1 MQKHVLSRYSLAE
14 VVASILAAKLASSD
28 LSEAQLFETLLGV
41 IRKRPQLSLNCV
53 KDLEWCREVDPAT
66 VGFLQ
71 PLFYFKGT
79 QAVLLQR
86 ICHQLWLS
94 GDPGK
99 RMLALSLQSRG
110 SEVLGVDAHP
120 GAVLQYAVMLDH
132 ATGIVIGET
141 GTIGHNCYILHG
153 VTLG

>member
-1 MQKHVLSRYSLAE
+1 M
-14 VVASILAAKLASSD
+14 
-28 LSEAQLFETLLGV
+28 
-41 IRKRPQLSLNCV
+41 
-53 KDLEWCREVDPAT
+53 DPAT

-94 GDPGK
+94 GGLLSKSSSQNLNWGLTQLHPADPGK
-99 RMLALSLQSRG
+99 KMLALSLQSRG

-132 ATGIVIGET
+132 ATGIVIGK
-141 GTIGHNCYILHG
+141 GRGAGGDRLD
-153 VTLG
+153 